1 MIQEILLKSDILRIT
16 TTWLGLY
23 KIYITLFSTRFA
35 FGVLRK
41 FEFIKE
47 NHRKLN
53 THWFTTF
60 LYLRVINKQVVPLEN
75 CPNDVVFKLYVSGHY
90 FFPNFGNNKN
100 KTRVFRCT
108 KSNL

>member
-1 MIQEILLKSDILRIT
+1 MIQEILLKSNILRIT
-16 TTWLGLY
+16 TTWFGLY
-23 KIYITLFSTRFA
+23 KIYKTLFSTRFA

-47 NHRKLN
+47 NYHKLN
-53 THWFTTF
+53 THWFTT
-60 LYLRVINKQVVPLEN
+60 LNKQVVPLEN

-90 FFPNFGNNKN
+90 FFPNFGNNN
-100 KTRVFRCT
+100 KTRVFRFT